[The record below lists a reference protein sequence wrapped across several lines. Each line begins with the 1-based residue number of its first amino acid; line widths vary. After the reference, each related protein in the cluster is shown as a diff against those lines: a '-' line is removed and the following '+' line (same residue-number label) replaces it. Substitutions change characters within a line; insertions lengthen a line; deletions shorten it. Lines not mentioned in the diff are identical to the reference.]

1 MGAGQRSFYCFPHG
15 GGSPG
20 EYLRWAC
27 DLRKV
32 RVCSIQLPSRSSGT
46 QFLPTRGTIIGTALI
61 LSAIFVILYA
71 SWFSLYTLT
80 VERFGA
86 FLRRPV
92 VMRRIEKTI
101 GGLLIA
107 FGIHLALLR

>member
-1 MGAGQRSFYCFPHG
+1 MPSRPTPRWPTLWAHCSKRSPSGH
-15 GGSPG
+15 
-20 EYLRWAC
+20 R
-27 DLRKV
+27 
-32 RVCSIQLPSRSSGT
+32 SRSSGT